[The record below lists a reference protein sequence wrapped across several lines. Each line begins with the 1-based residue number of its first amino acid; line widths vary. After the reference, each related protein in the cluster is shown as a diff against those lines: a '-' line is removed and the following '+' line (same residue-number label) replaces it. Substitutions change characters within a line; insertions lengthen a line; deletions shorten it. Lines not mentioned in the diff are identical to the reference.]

1 MAYAR
6 PSIVVSKCLGFAHC
20 RFNGLTIHSEA
31 VDAMAPHVEFV
42 PVCPEMEIGLGVPRD
57 PVRIL
62 RRDGEDR
69 LVQPET
75 GRDVTDAM
83 RGFAD
88 GFLAQ
93 QKHAEGFILKNRS
106 PSCGITD
113 VKIYTKTEK
122 APAVGRTAGFFGR
135 AVLERFGER
144 AVEDEGRITNFRIR
158 EHFLTKVFTLA
169 AFREVAATGA
179 MKELVGFQ
187 ARNKLLLMSYSQ
199 TELKELGRIVANQAH
214 HPWAQ
219 VTEDYR
225 VHLLKALARPP
236 RRTSA
241 VNVAQHAFGYVS
253 RDLSPAERGY
263 FLDVLEK
270 YRAGRQP
277 LSVPVGLLGAWVTRF
292 GVDYLA
298 DQSFFAPY
306 PEALVEITDSGKGR
320 DF

>member
-1 MAYAR
+1 MGYTR

-20 RFNGLTIHSEA
+20 RFNGLTIHSDA
-31 VDAMAPHVEFV
+31 VAAMVPHVDFV

-62 RRDGEDR
+62 RRGGGER

-75 GRDVTDAM
+75 GRDVTDEM
-83 RGFAD
+83 RKFAD
-88 GFLAQ
+88 RFLTGQA
-93 QKHAEGFILKNRS
+93 HVEGVILKNRS

-135 AVLERFGER
+135 AVLERFGEL

-158 EHFLTKVFTLA
+158 EHFLTKAFTLA
-169 AFREVAATGA
+169 AFRQVAAAGP
-179 MKELVGFQ
+179 MRELVAFQ
-187 ARNKLLLMSYSQ
+187 TRNKLLLMSYSQ
-199 TELKELGRIVANQAH
+199 VELRALGRIVANQEH
-214 HPWAQ
+214 RPWEEVVQA
-219 VTEDYR
+219 YR
-225 VHLLKALARPP
+225 DHLIRALARPP

-253 RDLSPAERGY
+253 RDLSPAERDY

-270 YRAGRQP
+270 YRLGRQP

-292 GVDYLA
+292 GVEYLA
-298 DQSFFAPY
+298 DQTFFAPY
-306 PEALVEITDSGKGR
+306 PEELVEITDSGKGR